1 MRHEIKMRAHY
12 LCSYI
17 KDRTT
22 VLAHINRDYG
32 TRYTLTDL
40 AEALSTF
47 STPRKNSIA
56 TKKPLPLTAPI
67 RTHTGRGYDPLAIAL
82 FKYHAAR
89 TEGDDKKFWLTK
101 LGWVF

>member
-1 MRHEIKMRAHY
+1 MRHEIRMRAHY

-17 KDRTT
+17 KDKTT

-32 TRYTLTDL
+32 TRYTMTDL
-40 AEALSTF
+40 AEALATF
-47 STPRKNSIA
+47 SKPRKNSIA
-56 TKKPLPLTAPI
+56 TKKPLPLTAAI
-67 RTHTGRGYDPLAIAL
+67 RTHKGKGYDPLAIAL

-89 TEGDDKKFWLTK
+89 TEGEDKKYWLKK

>member
-1 MRHEIKMRAHY
+1 MRHEIRMRAHY

-17 KDRTT
+17 KDRSA

-32 TRYTLTDL
+32 TRYTMTDL
-40 AEALSTF
+40 ADALATF
-47 STPRKNSIA
+47 SKPRKNSIA
-56 TKKPLPLTAPI
+56 KQKPLPLTAAI
-67 RTHTGRGYDPLAIAL
+67 RTHKGKGYDPLALAL

-89 TEGDDKKFWLTK
+89 TEGEDKKYWLKK

>member
-1 MRHEIKMRAHY
+1 MRHEIRMRAHY

-17 KDRTT
+17 KDKTT

-47 STPRKNSIA
+47 SKPRKNSIA
-56 TKKPLPLTAPI
+56 KQKPLPLTAPI
-67 RTHTGRGYDPLAIAL
+67 RTHTGKGYDPLAIAL

-89 TEGDDKKFWLTK
+89 TTGEDKRHWERK
-101 LGWVF
+101 LAKVF

>member
-17 KDRTT
+17 TDKSA
-22 VLAHINRDYG
+22 VVAHINRDYG
-32 TRYTLTDL
+32 TKHTIKDL
-40 AEALSTF
+40 DEALKTF

-67 RTHTGRGYDPLAIAL
+67 RTHTGKGYDPLAIAL

-89 TEGDDKKFWLTK
+89 TEGEDKRHWERQLAK
-101 LGWVF
+101 VF